1 MKKNILFIVVV
12 CLMCIFSVVSK
23 AQTRSIESSSL
34 VKPKMKISKDVIQKD
49 VKLDIENDKP
59 ELHMTKEELKERT
72 SYSMYKNP
80 VRRRSVEEETLRTD
94 STFIIQELPMHNDSS
109 KIQHIKKN
117 QD

>member
-1 MKKNILFIVVV
+1 MKKSILFIFG
-12 CLMCIFSVVSK
+12 LMCIFSVRSK
-23 AQTRSIESSSL
+23 AQTRSVESSN
-34 VKPKMKISKDVIQKD
+34 VVRPKMKVSKDAIQKD

-80 VRRRSVEEETLRTD
+80 VRRRSIEDETLRTD
-94 STFIIQELPMHNDSS
+94 STFIIQELPMHNDSTR
-109 KIQHIKKN
+109 ILHIKKN